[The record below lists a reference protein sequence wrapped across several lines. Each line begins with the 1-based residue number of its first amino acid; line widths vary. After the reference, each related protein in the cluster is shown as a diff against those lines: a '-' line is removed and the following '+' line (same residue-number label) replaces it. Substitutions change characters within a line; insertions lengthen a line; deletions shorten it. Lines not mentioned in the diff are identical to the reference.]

1 MRRRPADPERTRSV
15 LLICAALAFVLAVV
29 MAAAALVEPVGE
41 LVFGDGLTGVFSS
54 PVPTLLMAVVLVALG
69 LGCLRLAGDDGRGA
83 WCPECVARNPEGAST
98 CEHCGARLG

>member
-15 LLICAALAFVLAVV
+15 LLICAVLAFVLAVV
-29 MAAAALVEPVGE
+29 MAAAALVEPVGD
-41 LVFGDGLTGVFSS
+41 LVFGESMTGVFSS

-69 LGCLRLAGDDGRGA
+69 VACVRLAGDTGGGA
-83 WCPECVARNPEGAST
+83 WCPDCVARNIEGATT